1 MEILASLALAIH
13 LLWILWVVFGAFFT
27 RARPLLTAFHV
38 LSLLWGIVV
47 ELSPLPCPLTLTEQ
61 FFEQKAGEQVYQG
74 AFLPYLLER
83 VVYPDI
89 STPVLIGFGVAVC
102 LINLGVY
109 AARFWKS
116 RAITESVLKR

>member
-27 RARPLLTAFHV
+27 GRRPLLTAFHI

-61 FFEQKAGEQVYQG
+61 FFEQKAGEQVYRG
-74 AFLPYLLER
+74 AFLPHLFER
-83 VVYPDI
+83 LVYPDI
-89 STPVLIGFGVAVC
+89 STAVLVGFGVAIC
-102 LINLGVY
+102 LLNLGVY
-109 AARFWKS
+109 AVRFWKS
-116 RAITESVLKR
+116 HSIREAP